1 MNNVPSKKTSLAKSL
16 GLMFFSV
23 TLVLAFRWLVWEPF
37 VIPSGSMIPT
47 LLINDHI
54 VVSKFTYGVRW
65 PFSQTWAIG
74 PKIPKRGDVVVFRS
88 SENDGIYMIK
98 RVMGLPG
105 DKIQFTEQGQVLING
120 EPLRS
125 EAQSLGNQFS
135 TIDLRSEGN
144 QFVSQRET
152 LSEREYWTLLD
163 PSTFR
168 YTLAE
173 HVVPEGRIFLMGDN
187 RDHSR
192 DSRFWGDLPI
202 ENLRG
207 RAQFVWLSCEK
218 TLSKVQ
224 FICDPRSIRWHRFFH
239 RIE

>member
-1 MNNVPSKKTSLAKSL
+1 MSNVPSKKTSLLKSL
-16 GLMFFSV
+16 VMMAFSV
-23 TLVLAFRWLVWEPF
+23 TLVLAFRWLIWEPF

-65 PFSQTWAIG
+65 PFSQSWLFG
-74 PKIPKRGDVVVFRS
+74 PTVPARGDVVVFRS

-105 DKIQFTEQGQVLING
+105 DKIQFDEQGQVLING
-120 EPLRS
+120 EKLKTEDRTLD
-125 EAQSLGNQFS
+125 EQFS
-135 TIDLRSEGN
+135 KIDLRAEG
-144 QFVSQRET
+144 SQLMSRRET
-152 LSEREYWTLLD
+152 LGSYDYWTLLD
-163 PSTFR
+163 PNTFR
-168 YTLAE
+168 YTMAE
-173 HVVPEGRIFLMGDN
+173 HLVPEGKLFLMGDN

>member
-1 MNNVPSKKTSLAKSL
+1 MNKIPSKKASLAKSL

-23 TLVLAFRWLVWEPF
+23 LMVLALRWIIWEPF

-54 VVSKFTYGVRW
+54 IVSKFTYGLRW
-65 PFSQTWAIG
+65 PFSQSWAYG
-74 PKIPKRGDVVVFRS
+74 PHMPKRGDVVVFRS
-88 SENDGIYMIK
+88 NENDGIFMIK

-105 DKIQFTEQGQVLING
+105 DKIQFNEQGQVLING
-120 EPLRS
+120 EKLRA
-125 EAQSLGNQFS
+125 EDRALEDQFS
-135 TIDLRSEGN
+135 NIDLRAESN
-144 QFVSQRET
+144 QFISRRET
-152 LSEREYWTLLD
+152 IGSHEYWTLLD
-163 PSTFR
+163 PNTFR
-168 YTLAE
+168 YTMDE
-173 HVVPEGRIFLMGDN
+173 HVVPEGKIFLMGDN

-207 RAQFVWLSCEK
+207 RAQLVWLSCEK
-218 TLSKVQ
+218 TMSKVQ

>member
-1 MNNVPSKKTSLAKSL
+1 MMA
-16 GLMFFSV
+16 FSV
-23 TLVLAFRWLVWEPF
+23 TLVLAFRWIVWEPF

-65 PFSQTWAIG
+65 PFSQTWVFG
-74 PKIPKRGDVVVFRS
+74 PNVPKRGDVVVFRS

-105 DKIQFTEQGQVLING
+105 DKIQFDEQGQVFING
-120 EPLRS
+120 EKLKAEEIPLD
-125 EAQSLGNQFS
+125 NQFS
-135 TIDLRSEGN
+135 ATDLRADGN
-144 QFVSQRET
+144 QFVSTRET
-152 LSEREYWTLLD
+152 IDGREHWALLD

-168 YTLAE
+168 YTMAE
-173 HVVPEGRIFLMGDN
+173 HIVPEGKIFLMGDN